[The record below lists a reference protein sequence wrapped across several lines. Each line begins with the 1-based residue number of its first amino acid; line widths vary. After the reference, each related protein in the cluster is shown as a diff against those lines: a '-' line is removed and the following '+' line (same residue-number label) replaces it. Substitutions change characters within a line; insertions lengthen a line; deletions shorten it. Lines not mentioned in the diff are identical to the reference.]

1 MKKIHLPMLYLC
13 DVVVVLV
20 NVFDLVFGTI
30 LCWCDSDSSLSSP
43 DFFSDKLWLSQKQFE
58 QKYSI
63 FFLLLFVSLSYFSI
77 VDRSVSF
84 EGYSLNDLKLHHT
97 TDFCFTKGGGGG
109 DVRTVV
115 ARRRSKR
122 LEGQRFADRKTK

>member
-1 MKKIHLPMLYLC
+1 MTYPCYICVM
-13 DVVVVLV
+13 
-20 NVFDLVFGTI
+20 
-30 LCWCDSDSSLSSP
+30 LSSSWSL
-43 DFFSDKLWLSQKQFE
+43 FLIWFLVQFCVGVILT
-58 QKYSI
+58 QVYRRLI
-63 FFLLLFVSLSYFSI
+63 FFLTNFDDAKDNSNKNIPFFSSSSLYKFRFFSI

-97 TDFCFTKGGGGG
+97 TDFCFTKGGGG